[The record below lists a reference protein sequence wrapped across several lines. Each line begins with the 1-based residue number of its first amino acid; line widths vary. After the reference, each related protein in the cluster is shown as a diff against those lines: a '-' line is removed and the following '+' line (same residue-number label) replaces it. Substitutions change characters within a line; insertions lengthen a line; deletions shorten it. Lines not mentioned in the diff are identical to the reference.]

1 MRTLSAQEI
10 LYIWERGSGQ
20 HPIDRAM
27 TVLAIAFPELSPD
40 ELLTLSVGRRDAHL
54 LAIRERAYG
63 SQLPCYAECPQCK
76 ERLEFVLDV
85 ADLRVM
91 HDDVLATQTQQMICD
106 GYELR
111 YRLPNTT
118 DLAAIA
124 CYASVALARDTLV
137 QRCVQQISQGGTDVA
152 PESLPE
158 AVIALLAA
166 HMLEQD
172 PQAEILLDMQC
183 PGCEHRWSVIFD
195 IVLNFWAELCGH
207 AKRLMR
213 EVHTL
218 AQAYGWSEADIVA
231 MSAARRQ
238 FYIDMVTS

>member
-1 MRTLSAQEI
+1 MRTLSAHEI
-10 LYIWERGSGQ
+10 LYIWETGSGQ

-27 TVLAIAFPELSPD
+27 TVLAIACPELSPT
-40 ELLTLSVGRRDAHL
+40 ELLALSVGRRDAHL
-54 LAIRERAYG
+54 LATRERAYG

-91 HDDVLATQTQQMICD
+91 HDVVPATQTQQMICD
-106 GYELR
+106 SYELT
-111 YRLPNTT
+111 YRLPNMT

-124 CYASVALARDTLV
+124 SYSSVALARDTLV
-137 QRCVQQISQGGTDVA
+137 QRCVLQISQGGSDVA
-152 PESLPE
+152 PESLSEP
-158 AVIALLAA
+158 VIAALAA
-166 HMLEQD
+166 QMLEQD

-183 PGCEHRWSVIFD
+183 PGCEHRWSVMFD
-195 IVLNFWAELCGH
+195 IVLYFWTELCGH

-218 AQAYGWSEADIVA
+218 AHAYGWNEADIVA

>member
-1 MRTLSAQEI
+1 MRTLSGQEI
-10 LYIWERGSGQ
+10 LYIWETGSGQ
-20 HPIDRAM
+20 HPIDRAV
-27 TVLAIAFPELSPD
+27 TVLAIACPELSPAA
-40 ELLTLSVGRRDAHL
+40 LLALSVGQRDAHL

-63 SQLPCYAECPQCK
+63 SHLSCYVECPECGG
-76 ERLEFVLDV
+76 RLEFVLNV
-85 ADLRVM
+85 PDLQVR
-91 HDDVLATQTQQMICD
+91 HDSVPATQTHQVTCD
-106 GYELR
+106 GYELS

-124 CYASVALARDTLV
+124 HYSSVALARATLV
-137 QRCVQQISQGGTDVA
+137 QCCVLQVSQEGTAVA

-158 AVIALLAA
+158 PVIIALAA
-166 HMLEQD
+166 HMLERD
-172 PQAEILLDMQC
+172 PQAELLLDLQC

-195 IVLNFWAELCGH
+195 IVSYFWTELCGH

-231 MSAARRQ
+231 MSSARRQ
-238 FYIDMVTS
+238 FYIDMVIS

>member
-1 MRTLSAQEI
+1 MRTLSGQEI
-10 LYIWERGSGQ
+10 LYIWETGSGQ
-20 HPIDRAM
+20 YPLDRAM
-27 TVLAIAFPELSPD
+27 TMLAVAGPELSHA
-40 ELLTLSVGRRDAHL
+40 ELLALSVGQRDAHL

-63 SQLPCYAECPQCK
+63 SQLPCYAECPACG

-85 ADLRVM
+85 TDLQVM
-91 HDDVLATQTQQMICD
+91 QGVVPATQTQQMIYD

-124 CYASVALARDTLV
+124 HCASVALARDTLV
-137 QRCVQQISQGGTDVA
+137 QRCVLQVSQEGTDVA

-158 AVIALLAA
+158 PVIAVLAA

-195 IVLNFWAELCGH
+195 IVLYFWTELCGH

-238 FYIDMVTS
+238 FYIDMVAS